1 MPYLKWVLSA
11 AKLINWLKS
20 KNRSN
25 DGIEKNITALQQQ
38 LNESKEKIRNMRA
51 EMELLIHR
59 AADADDLDRKI
70 LSLDYENKQR
80 VLKVEEEHFNDLNRT
95 IAQLQ
100 DVALV
105 AIREKALENVTKYGE
120 SIDTK
125 AINDKADHVVAR
137 REEMKEEAEGMRAI
151 FEETKPTDS
160 LMAEN
165 EEFSKLVSEA
175 KRAKI
180 KASLA
185 ATVASDDLP
194 VTLKSVEA

>member
-1 MPYLKWVLSA
+1 MPYLKWVLNA

-20 KNRSN
+20 KNRSD
-25 DGIEKNITALQQQ
+25 DGIEKNITALQLQ

-59 AADADDLDRKI
+59 ATDADDLDRKI

-100 DVALV
+100 AVALV
-105 AIREKALENVTKYGE
+105 AIREKAFENVTKYGE
-120 SIDTK
+120 NINAQ
-125 AINDKADHVVAR
+125 AINDKADQVAAR
-137 REEMKEEAEGMRAI
+137 REVMREEADDMHAI
-151 FEETKPTDS
+151 LEETKPTEG

-180 KASLA
+180 KASLT
-185 ATVASDDLP
+185 ATANSDELP
-194 VTLKSVEA
+194 ATLKSVEA